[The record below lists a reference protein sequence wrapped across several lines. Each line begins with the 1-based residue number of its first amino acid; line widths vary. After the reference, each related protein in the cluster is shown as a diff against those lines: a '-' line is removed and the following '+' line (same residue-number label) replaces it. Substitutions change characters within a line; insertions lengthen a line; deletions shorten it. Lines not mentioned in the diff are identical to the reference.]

1 MPGGRGN
8 ARIAQTLL
16 RCSTCLTLVGIFEGF
31 TDALEPSLVY
41 AAPCAHY
48 PPDDPD
54 TLALFR
60 AAAIDGAQLEEARTH
75 PRHVHAF
82 ARRAL
87 AEPGRYALSAD
98 RQETSGV

>member
-16 RCSTCLTLVGIFEGF
+16 RCSPCLTLVGIFEGF

-60 AAAIDGAQLEEARTH
+60 AAAVDGAQLAEGR
-75 PRHVHAF
+75 PPPPPPPPVP
-82 ARRAL
+82 RRA
-87 AEPGRYALSAD
+87 APTPPGPPRPPGSPPS
-98 RQETSGV
+98 R